1 MYNKDYVQFDDDD
14 FNFEIEDGK
23 VIMHDDTDTSSEGNQ
38 NEAKNVE
45 IISKYK
51 KPIANIRLVEN
62 IEPVKTKVEDKVEIE
77 NNPITDKVSSI
88 ENQKAVEPED
98 GYKKDTVDD
107 IENQKA
113 VEPEDGYKKDT
124 VDDIENKKA
133 AETENSNKKAQIDD
147 IENKKAAETENSN
160 KKDTVDDIENKKAAE
175 PENSNKKDTVDDIEN
190 QKATEPE
197 NSNKKDK
204 ANDIENKKAAK
215 KLKQTNKNKKNSKD
229 KEVEEPIEKRDM
241 NLYIV
246 TDSRKS
252 GLAAYFKSVG
262 LNLVGISNS
271 LEEAK
276 GYLLMNSEPTRVVII
291 DS

>member
-77 NNPITDKVSSI
+77 NNPITDKVSS
-88 ENQKAVEPED
+88 
-98 GYKKDTVDD
+98 